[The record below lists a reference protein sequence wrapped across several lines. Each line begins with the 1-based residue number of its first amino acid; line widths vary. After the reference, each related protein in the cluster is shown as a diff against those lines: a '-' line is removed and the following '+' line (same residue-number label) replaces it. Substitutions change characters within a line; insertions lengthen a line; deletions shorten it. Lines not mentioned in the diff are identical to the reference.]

1 MIFKKYIVH
10 MGLVFR
16 TVALG
21 VLCLTLNSC
30 KSREY
35 YVEQAVEEARKYALE
50 KLPEL
55 SPLQRNFIRY
65 NKPVLMIENYMG
77 REFFA
82 VTPIGGNDFAQM
94 CVMWQVPGED
104 LPVIVCGLSDHGIR
118 GWSPN
123 RILRR
128 KYDDGNVSRDNA
140 ARQAM
145 LYVVNNMLYLSSD
158 DMIRVRFAPPESFA
172 SDFPLDL
179 NNRPENVQEA
189 SRNLKGQY
197 SFAWPSTDK
206 GKSIVVSGICGN
218 NFSGWIPVTGLLRD
232 DTELEQYRKTAPV
245 GDKK

>member
-1 MIFKKYIVH
+1 MSPVLRIAA
-10 MGLVFR
+10 LVM
-16 TVALG
+16 
-21 VLCLTLNSC
+21 LCLALNSC

-35 YVEQAVEEARKYALE
+35 YVEQAVEDARKYALK

-55 SPLQRNFIRY
+55 SPLQQSFIRY

-82 VTPIGGNDFAQM
+82 VSPIGGNDFAQM

-128 KYDDGNVSRDNA
+128 KYDAGNVSRNSA
-140 ARQAM
+140 ANQAM
-145 LYVVNNMLYLSSD
+145 LYVVNNMLYLSGD
-158 DMIRVRFAPPESFA
+158 DIIRVRFAPPESFA

-179 NNRPENVQEA
+179 ENRPEDIREGSQKF
-189 SRNLKGQY
+189 KGQY

-232 DTELEQYRKTAPV
+232 DAELEQYRKPASS
-245 GDKK
+245 GDRK